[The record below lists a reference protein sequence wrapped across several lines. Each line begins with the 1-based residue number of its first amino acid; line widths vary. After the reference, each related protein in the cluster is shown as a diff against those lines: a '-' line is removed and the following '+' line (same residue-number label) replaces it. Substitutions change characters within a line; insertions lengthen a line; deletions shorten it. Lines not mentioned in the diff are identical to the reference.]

1 MFSAKTFS
9 RRRRTSA
16 PAKAVE
22 RRLTLERLEER
33 EVPAGIV
40 SVFATQSNFAGT
52 VNLVITGDDLDNQ
65 VDIVRE
71 SGQVKIIAQGTT
83 VLHYDLS
90 STPGVS
96 VTPTYTQITF
106 NASGGI
112 RDISI
117 TMGGG
122 HDAVRVSAIGDHSFG
137 NFGVNLGSGN
147 DSFLLLGSSST
158 SPNINFVNS
167 FSLDSDSGDDL
178 VSVYKTALSG
188 GTLSTGD
195 GNDTVYLNDC
205 VGGPISTSLGAGNDT
220 LLVNSCRSDSF
231 SADLGSGNDRASFSG
246 NNRFGGLIGRT
257 WFGGLTVVGGAGNDL
272 LTFTGQ
278 TQVLNKLNI
287 DLGVG
292 NDRLLV
298 AAAANSSDPATLSVD
313 GPDGEIN
320 ALIRLGTG
328 NDLVRFG
335 TGSGSGPSVNF
346 ADQTRLEMGSGDDA
360 LFIRNAIFNLLIALL
375 GDGTDRVLND
385 WGGSGVT
392 VGAGSKL
399 HGGVGVDLLPSG
411 WTTPPNLTILAIP

>member
-1 MFSAKTFS
+1 MFLTTPFS
-9 RRRRTSA
+9 RRRGTST
-16 PAKAVE
+16 PAQAAAS

-33 EVPAGIV
+33 DVPAGIV
-40 SVFATQSNFAGT
+40 SVFATNAGGT
-52 VNLVITGDDLDNQ
+52 TINLTITGDEFDNQ
-65 VDIVRE
+65 IDIIRE

-83 VLHYDLS
+83 GLNYDPS

-96 VTPTYTQITF
+96 VTSSPIQIAF
-106 NASGGI
+106 NASAI

-117 TMGGG
+117 NMGGG
-122 HDAVRVSAIGDHSFG
+122 HDAVRVSVVGVHTFG

-147 DSFLLLGSSST
+147 DSFLLMGT
-158 SPNINFVNS
+158 SISFPIDDTVLS
-167 FSLDSDSGDDL
+167 FSLDSGSGDD
-178 VSVYKTALSG
+178 SVYVYRTTLDG
-188 GTLSTGD
+188 GTLSTGE
-195 GNDTVYLNDC
+195 GNDTVYLNGC
-205 VGGPISTSLGAGNDT
+205 GVGISTQLGAGNDN
-220 LLVNSCRSDSF
+220 LVVDTCFAGLISF
-231 SADLGSGNDRASFSG
+231 PVFSVDLGSGNDRASFTG
-246 NNRFGGLIGRT
+246 TNTPLGEV
-257 WFGGLTVVGGAGNDL
+257 TVVGGGGHDVL
-272 LTFTGQ
+272 SFSGRTE
-278 TQVLNKLNI
+278 VLNKLNI

-298 AAAANSSDPATLSVD
+298 AAAANAADPATLSVD
-313 GPDGEIN
+313 GPDGQIN
-320 ALIRLGTG
+320 ALIRLQAG

-335 TGSGSGPSVNF
+335 TGAGSGPSVNF

>member
-1 MFSAKTFS
+1 MFLAKTFS
-9 RRRRTSA
+9 RHSRTSTRVPSA
-16 PAKAVE
+16 ASRP
-22 RRLTLERLEER
+22 LTLERLEER

-83 VLHYDLS
+83 VLHFDPLS
-90 STPGVS
+90 PLFTNPN
-96 VTPTYTQITF
+96 VTATYTQITF

-112 RDISI
+112 REISI

-122 HDAVRVSAIGDHSFG
+122 HDAVRVSVIGNHFFG

-158 SPNINFVNS
+158 YPNINSVSS
-167 FSLDSDSGDDL
+167 FSLDSGSGDDC
-178 VSVYKTALSG
+178 VYVYKTFLLE
-188 GTLSTGD
+188 GTLSTGE
-195 GNDTVYLNDC
+195 
-205 VGGPISTSLGAGNDT
+205 GNDT
-220 LLVNSCRSDSF
+220 LLVNSCRSGFF
-231 SADLGSGNDRASFSG
+231 SADLGNGNDQGIFSG
-246 NNRFGGLIGRT
+246 TNSFGNYDIFDDS
-257 WFGGLTVVGGAGNDL
+257 WSGGLTVVGGAGNDL
-272 LTFTGQ
+272 LTFTGR

-287 DLGVG
+287 DLGDG

-298 AAAANSSDPATLSVD
+298 AAAANTSDPATLSVD

-335 TGSGSGPSVNF
+335 TGSGSGKSVDF
-346 ADQTRLEMGSGDDA
+346 ADLTRLELGSGDDR

-375 GDGTDRVLND
+375 GDGNDQVLNN

-399 HGGVGVDLLPSG
+399 HGGAGVDVLPSG
-411 WTTPPNLTILAIP
+411 WTTPPNLTVLAIP

>member
-1 MFSAKTFS
+1 MTTPFS
-9 RRRRTSA
+9 RRRGTST
-16 PAKAVE
+16 PAQAAAS

-33 EVPAGIV
+33 DVPAGIV
-40 SVFATQSNFAGT
+40 SVFASQGSFAGT

-83 VLHYDLS
+83 VLHYNLS
-90 STPGVS
+90 SNPGVS

-106 NASGGI
+106 DASGGI

-122 HDAVRVSAIGDHSFG
+122 HDAVRVSAIGNHSFG

-147 DSFLLLGSSST
+147 DSFLLLGSSPDDNSV
-158 SPNINFVNS
+158 SS
-167 FSLDSDSGDDL
+167 FSLDSGSGDDS
-178 VSVYKTALSG
+178 VYVYKTSLLSG
-188 GTLSTGD
+188 TVSTGE

-205 VGGPISTSLGAGNDT
+205 GVAISTSLGAGNDT
-220 LLVNSCRSDSF
+220 LLVNSCRSGPF
-231 SADLGSGNDRASFSG
+231 SADLGSGNDQANFTG
-246 NNRFGGLIGRT
+246 NNKFGRLFGST
-257 WFGGLTVVGGAGNDL
+257 WDGGLTVVGGGGHDL
-272 LTFTGQ
+272 LSFSGRTE
-278 TQVLNKLNI
+278 VLNKLNI

-298 AAAANSSDPATLSVD
+298 AAAANAADPATLSVD
-313 GPDGEIN
+313 GPDGQIN
-320 ALIRLGTG
+320 ALIRLQAG

-335 TGSGSGPSVNF
+335 TGAGSGPSVNF

-385 WGGSGVT
+385 WGSDGVT

-399 HGGVGVDLLPSG
+399 HGGAGVDLLPSG

>member
-33 EVPAGIV
+33 DVPAGIV
-40 SVFATQSNFAGT
+40 SVYAVLDSSFTPNRVHLT
-52 VNLVITGDDLDNQ
+52 ITGDDLDNQ

-71 SGQVKIIAQGTT
+71 SGQVKVIAQGTT

-90 STPGVS
+90 SPFPSGD
-96 VTPTYTQITF
+96 VTATYTQITF
-106 NASGGI
+106 NAPAGI
-112 RDISI
+112 RDLSI

-122 HDAVRVSAIGDHSFG
+122 HDSVRVSVIGDHSFG

-158 SPNINFVNS
+158 APNINFVNS
-167 FSLDSDSGDDL
+167 FSLDSDSGDDC
-178 VSVYKTALSG
+178 VYVYKTFLLE
-188 GTLSTGD
+188 GTLSTGE
-195 GNDTVYLNDC
+195 
-205 VGGPISTSLGAGNDT
+205 GNDT
-220 LLVNSCRSDSF
+220 LLVNSCISDSF

-246 NNRFGGLIGRT
+246 NNRFGVDPSSPLDT
-257 WFGGLTVVGGAGNDL
+257 WLGGLTVVGGAGNDL

-298 AAAANSSDPATLSVD
+298 AAAANAADPATLSVD
-313 GPDGEIN
+313 GPDGQIN
-320 ALIRLGTG
+320 ALIRLQAG

-335 TGSGSGPSVNF
+335 TGAGSGPSVNF

-375 GDGTDRVLND
+375 GDGNDQVLNN

-399 HGGVGVDLLPSG
+399 HGGAGVDLLPSG